1 MHDTDTG
8 KRVKEITD
16 VQSDVLLSNRGVVY
30 KDLAENIYLQSWNGE
45 TAELLYEAGA
55 HDQESVNY
63 GTYDEEFLYGF
74 VEEKTQCTLIKL
86 SWEGGYERSKT
97 FTGVEKAVQLGFSV
111 NHGVAGYWQNG
122 QIIFEKV

>member
-1 MHDTDTG
+1 M
-8 KRVKEITD
+8 
-16 VQSDVLLSNRGVVY
+16 VY

-74 VEEKTQCTLIKL
+74 VEEETQCTLIKL
-86 SWEGGYERSKT
+86 SWEGGYERGKT

>member
-1 MHDTDTG
+1 MPGSCTEPDFFVHDTDTG
-8 KRVKEITD
+8 KRAKEITD
-16 VQSDVLLSNRGVVY
+16 VQSDVLLSSRGVVY

-74 VEEKTQCTLIKL
+74 VEEKN
-86 SWEGGYERSKT
+86 
-97 FTGVEKAVQLGFSV
+97 AVYV
-111 NHGVAGYWQNG
+111 N
-122 QIIFEKV
+122 